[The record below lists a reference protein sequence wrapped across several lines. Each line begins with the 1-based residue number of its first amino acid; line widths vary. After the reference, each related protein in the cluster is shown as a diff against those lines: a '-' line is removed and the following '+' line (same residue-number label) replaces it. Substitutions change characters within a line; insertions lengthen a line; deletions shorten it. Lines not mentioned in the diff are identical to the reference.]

1 MSWRQALV
9 LHANEY
15 VVNSWEGTCER
26 HGVKG
31 VAHNGTVE
39 GKEVYSGTL
48 VLTSQRLMWF
58 ERGGLLYEKM
68 RASFEIDLKSLEG
81 LTSGGV
87 TNKWVSITADQAEYV
102 FYLED
107 VGADEIEP
115 FRNLIV
121 NQMEKARAAAASAD
135 VPAPVQMGV
144 ITREVVM
151 VPCQHCNELMAQT
164 AAFCSSCGA
173 KRKSK

>member
-1 MSWRQALV
+1 MSWRQALI
-9 LHANEY
+9 LHPNEQ

-26 HGVKG
+26 HGKNG
-31 VAHNGTVE
+31 GAHHGAVE
-39 GKEVYSGTL
+39 AKEVYSGTL

-58 ERGGLLYEKM
+58 ESGGLLYENM
-68 RASFEIDLKSLEG
+68 RASFEIDLKNLAG

-87 TNKWVSITADQAEYV
+87 TNKWVSIADDQAEYV
-102 FYLED
+102 FNLEE
-107 VGADEIEP
+107 VGANEIQP
-115 FRNLIV
+115 FRNLIA
-121 NQMEKARAAAASAD
+121 NQMEKARAAAANAN

-151 VPCQHCNELMAQT
+151 IPCQHCSELMAQT

>member
-9 LHANEY
+9 LHANEH

-31 VAHNGTVE
+31 GAHHDGVE
-39 GKEVYSGTL
+39 GKEAYSGTL

-58 ERGGLLYEKM
+58 ERGGNLYEKM
-68 RASFEIDLKSLEG
+68 RASFEIDLKSLAG
-81 LTSGGV
+81 LASGGV

-102 FYLED
+102 FYLEG
-107 VGADEIEP
+107 VSAGEIEP
-115 FRNLIV
+115 FRNLVV
-121 NQMEKARAAAASAD
+121 NQMEKAKAADVSAD
-135 VPAPVQMGV
+135 VPAPVQVGV

-151 VPCQHCNELMAQT
+151 VPCQHCSELMAQT
-164 AAFCSSCGA
+164 AKFCSNCGA
-173 KRKSK
+173 KRKTN

>member
-9 LHANEY
+9 LHPNEH

-31 VAHNGTVE
+31 GAHHDGVE
-39 GKEVYSGTL
+39 GKKVYSGTL
-48 VLTSQRLMWF
+48 ALTSQRLMWF
-58 ERGGLLYEKM
+58 ERGGSLYEKM
-68 RASFEIDLKSLEG
+68 RASFEIDLKNLEG

-102 FYLED
+102 FYLEG
-107 VGADEIEP
+107 VGAGEIEP
-115 FRNLIV
+115 FRNLVV
-121 NQMEKARAAAASAD
+121 NQMEKAKAVAVSAD
-135 VPAPVQMGV
+135 VPAPVQVGV

-164 AAFCSSCGA
+164 AKFCSNCGA
-173 KRKSK
+173 KRKTN